1 MGSVIV
7 ANPNKDSARR
17 IGAVLKSGG
26 VLVYGTCTTGAQLLE
41 MTSYHYR
48 GGVVVSTLDLQD
60 VMAAWELPQMAP
72 NYDFLFVVK
81 PHQSEI
87 AAELESACLMT
98 PLNKPDLTASVN
110 MLLNLPEPGIP
121 VRRNFE
127 EDPKEL
133 LQRAK
138 QLLMERNYFTEAQ
151 AHRFLQKKSMDTG
164 KRLVEIAAIVLE
176 LF

>member
-7 ANPNKDSARR
+7 ANSNKDSARR
-17 IGAVLKSGG
+17 IGAVLKTDG
-26 VLVYGTCTTGAQLLE
+26 VLVYGLCTTGAQLLE

-48 GGVVVSTLDLQD
+48 GGVVVCTLDLQD
-60 VMAAWELPQMAP
+60 VTAWDLPQMAP
-72 NYDFLFVVK
+72 NYDFLFIIK
-81 PHQSEI
+81 PHQAEM
-87 AAELESACLMT
+87 AADLDSACLMT

-110 MLLNLPEPGIP
+110 MFLNLAQPGIP
-121 VRRNFE
+121 ARRNFE
-127 EDPKEL
+127 EEQKEL

-164 KRLVEIAAIVLE
+164 KRLIEIAAIVLE
-176 LF
+176 MF